1 LPLEDHIVKTLPRRI
16 ELPRG
21 RALDL
26 GARARVM
33 GILNL
38 TPDSFFASS
47 RAAADGEAAAALRM
61 VEEGADI
68 LDLGGESTR
77 PGSKPVAEEEQCRR
91 VLPALEA
98 IRRRWDGPISIDTT
112 RAAVARRAA
121 EAGADI
127 VNDIGAARLDPGMP
141 GFLADSGLPVI
152 LMHMQGT
159 PETMQADPRY
169 GDVVAEVREFLAA
182 RARAVEEAGVKRER
196 ILVDP
201 GIGFGKRLE
210 HNLALL
216 SRLDALRDLGYPLVV
231 GASRKSFLGK
241 LLDGEPP
248 EDLLEASLAVAAWS
262 AAQGAEILRVHDVKQ
277 TRRVARVV
285 AALAQ
290 ARAAG
295 GLGTGVR

>member
-1 LPLEDHIVKTLPRRI
+1 LRLEDRIVNSAPRRI

-21 RALDL
+21 RVLEL
-26 GARARVM
+26 GDRARVM

-38 TPDSFFASS
+38 TPDSFFARS
-47 RAAADGEAAAALRM
+47 RVAGWDEAAAAALRM

-77 PGSKPVAEEEQCRR
+77 PGSKPVAEDEQCRR

-112 RAAVARRAA
+112 RALVARRAWMV
-121 EAGADI
+121 GADL
-127 VNDIGAARLDPGMP
+127 VNDIGAARLDPEMP

-159 PETMQADPRY
+159 PETMQENPRY
-169 GDVVAEVREFLAA
+169 ADVVAEVRDFLAA
-182 RARAVEEAGVKRER
+182 RAREVEESGVKRER

-248 EDLLEASLAVAAWS
+248 QELLEASLAVAAWA
-262 AAQGAEILRVHDVKQ
+262 AAQGAEILRVHDVKE
-277 TRRVARVV
+277 TRRVAHVT
-285 AALAQ
+285 AALAR
-290 ARAAG
+290 ARASGAG
-295 GLGTGVR
+295 GAP

>member
-1 LPLEDHIVKTLPRRI
+1 M
-16 ELPRG
+16 
-21 RALDL
+21 
-26 GARARVM
+26 RVM

-38 TPDSFFASS
+38 TPDSFFAHS
-47 RAAADGEAAAALRM
+47 RATGADEAAAAALRM
-61 VEEGADI
+61 IEEGADL

-77 PGSKPVAEEEQCRR
+77 PGSQPVADDEQCRR

-112 RAAVARRAA
+112 RAAVARRAW

-127 VNDIGAARLDPGMP
+127 VNDIGAARLDPAMP
-141 GFLADSGLPVI
+141 EFLARSGLPVI

-159 PETMQADPRY
+159 PETMQRDPRY
-169 GDVVAEVREFLAA
+169 GDVVAEVRDFLAG
-182 RARAVEEAGVKRER
+182 RARAVEEAGVRRER

-210 HNLALL
+210 HNLALI

-248 EDLLEASLAVAAWS
+248 EALLEASLAVAAW
-262 AAQGAEILRVHDVKQ
+262 AALQGAEIARVHDVKE
-277 TRRVARVV
+277 TCRVARITE
-285 AALAQ
+285 ALVR

-295 GLGTGVR
+295 GAPEQGR